1 MKNLTWKTRV
11 LIAIGVVTVLSVT
24 SAYAQAISIRT
35 DIPFQFIAAGKV
47 LPAGQYQ
54 LEYAAAFQRITLR
67 ATGGGAG
74 MYLTSHPTDRPGS
87 GPQPGMFVFHKYGD
101 HYFLWKVW
109 SPGHSQGYELPASKA
124 EREMA
129 RMLKTQPA
137 TETVSV
143 GSGPE

>member
-24 SAYAQAISIRT
+24 SAYAQAVSIRA

-47 LPAGQYQ
+47 LPAGKYQ

-67 ATGGGAG
+67 PIEGGAG
-74 MYLTSHPTDRPGS
+74 LYLTSHPADRPGS

>member
-1 MKNLTWKTRV
+1 MRNLTWKTRV
-11 LIAIGVVTVLSVT
+11 LIATTVVALLSVT
-24 SAYAQAISIRT
+24 SAYAQTGSIRAQV
-35 DIPFQFIAAGKV
+35 PFPFFAAGKV

-54 LEYAAAFQRITLR
+54 LDVAPAFNRILLRLTDGSAGLYLPPHPAQRTEAAA
-67 ATGGGAG
+67 
-74 MYLTSHPTDRPGS
+74 
-87 GPQPGMFVFHKYGD
+87 QPGMLVFHKYGN
-101 HYFLWKVW
+101 HYFLWRVW

-143 GSGPE
+143 GSGTE